1 MTEIGKSLIEEG
13 IERGKREKAIEAA
26 MKVILK
32 DIDTETISDITD
44 LSIHDIELIKIV
56 INLK

>member
-1 MTEIGKSLIEEG
+1 MTEIGKSLIAEG
-13 IERGKREKAIEAA
+13 IELGKREKAIEAA
-26 MKVILK
+26 MKAILK

-44 LSIHDIELIKIV
+44 LSIHDIELIKTV